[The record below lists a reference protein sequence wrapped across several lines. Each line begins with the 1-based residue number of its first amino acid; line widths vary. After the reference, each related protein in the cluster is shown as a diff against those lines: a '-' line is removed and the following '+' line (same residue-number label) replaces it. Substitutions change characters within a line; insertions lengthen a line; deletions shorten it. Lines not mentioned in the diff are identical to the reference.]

1 MAAFGRH
8 LALQYQDRVE
18 YWKCRS
24 NSRMRQPL
32 PDGYLHISAIADGMD
47 HGKYALPRHGI
58 FDSKEFQG
66 FQRPVLD
73 ATAIICHGYSVM
85 VYLSQPTTA
94 KDSSF
99 SMEAI
104 LHTLDQLA
112 AEGIDL
118 RKVCLQLQ
126 ADNTTREVKNNTTLR
141 GAGSLVATHRV
152 HSVRVCHLMSGHSHE
167 DIDQFFSTL
176 TAVLASNPELET
188 AEDFKRVLS
197 TFLNDPTVRPSEPRR
212 AVHIVSR
219 VRNWML

>member
-8 LALQYQDRVE
+8 LALQYNDRVE

-24 NSRMRQPL
+24 NSRMRQLL

-73 ATAIICHGYSVM
+73 ATAIICHGYSVK

-126 ADNTTREVKNNTTLR
+126 ADNTTREIKNKILR
-141 GAGSLVATHRV
+141 GVGTLVATHRV
-152 HSVRVCHLMSGHSHE
+152 PDEWPQS
-167 DIDQFFSTL
+167 
-176 TAVLASNPELET
+176 
-188 AEDFKRVLS
+188 
-197 TFLNDPTVRPSEPRR
+197 
-212 AVHIVSR
+212 
-219 VRNWML
+219 

>member
-8 LALQYQDRVE
+8 LALQYQDRIE

-32 PDGYLHISAIADGMD
+32 PDGYLHISAFADGMD
-47 HGKYALPRHGI
+47 HGKFALPRHAI

-66 FQRPVLD
+66 FQIGLFLTQLQLFVT
-73 ATAIICHGYSVM
+73 ATASRYIW
-85 VYLSQPTTA
+85 A

-126 ADNTTREVKNNTTLR
+126 ADNTTREIKNNTILR
-141 GAGSLVATHRV
+141 GVGGLRWPLIGCTPQGCVT
-152 HSVRVCHLMSGHSHE
+152 
-167 DIDQFFSTL
+167 
-176 TAVLASNPELET
+176 
-188 AEDFKRVLS
+188 
-197 TFLNDPTVRPSEPRR
+197 
-212 AVHIVSR
+212 
-219 VRNWML
+219 